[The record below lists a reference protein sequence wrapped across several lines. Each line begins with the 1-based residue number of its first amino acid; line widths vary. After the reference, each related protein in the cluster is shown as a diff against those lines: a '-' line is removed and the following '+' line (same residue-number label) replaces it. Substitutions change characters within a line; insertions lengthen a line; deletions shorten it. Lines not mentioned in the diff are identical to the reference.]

1 MWIPRLTGLC
11 VVVLTSVGLR
21 VTLVP
26 TTAPVTAN
34 QGASLVVNYGAME
47 TDSACPWGDRTTQNP
62 SIQNPS
68 IQKLEGYP
76 GCGDRPWPHSLYPDV
91 ITQ

>member
-26 TTAPVTAN
+26 TTAPVAAN
-34 QGASLVVNYGAME
+34 QGANLVVNYGAIQ
-47 TDSACPWGDRTTQNP
+47 TDLSCPWGDRTTQNP
-62 SIQNPS
+62 G

-76 GCGDRPWPHSLYPDV
+76 DCGDRSWPHSLYQDV